1 MLDSIISAVLG
12 DWKTTVVILAA
23 GLFIAFLVGWVAKLL
38 PKPYNSIGQLIAV
51 LVTLISVVVAI
62 GLPVLTHSGEP
73 AEAKVDPG
81 RQVMVGLPAFDV
93 ASYKIGTCQTDREM
107 TGPEIKPAGIPLPM
121 TGPPSVRGNAAVV
134 VSIGQRDLGNYA
146 SSATAMPAGQLPA
159 DLAAKLPASTDKS
172 HTVAVVLTLPHS
184 KILQV
189 SMEDGTTAPD
199 GWNQLPLYQ
208 RLSAEC
214 DGLTHITD
222 TTNGG
227 NMREWAGQLADV
239 NEGALLED
247 AWRQDTTAA
256 IRNEISSG
264 QRLFD
269 GKTATE
275 AADASFETQFSQLSK
290 SLSAKAGDTN
300 VVYLVKFDDTVQPS
314 GGPSQLDITQAVDN
328 LPKAT

>member
-1 MLDSIISAVLG
+1 MFDSIFSAVLG
-12 DWKTTVVILAA
+12 DWKTTIVILAA
-23 GLFIAFLVGWVAKLL
+23 GLFIAFLIGWVAKLL
-38 PKPYNSIGQLIAV
+38 PKPYSSVGQLIAV
-51 LVTLISVVVAI
+51 LVTLISVVAAI
-62 GLPVLTHSGEP
+62 GLPVLTHLGEP

-81 RQVMVGLPAFDV
+81 RQIMIGLPSFDV

-107 TGPEIKPAGIPLPM
+107 TGPEIKPGGIPLPM
-121 TGPPSVRGNAAVV
+121 SGPPSVRGNAAVV
-134 VSIGQRDLGNYA
+134 VSIGQRDLSDYT
-146 SSATAMPAGQLPA
+146 SSATAMPASELPA
-159 DLAAKLPASTDKS
+159 DLAAKLPAGTDKR

-189 SMEDGTTAPD
+189 SMEDGTTAPE
-199 GWNQLPLYQ
+199 GWNELPLYQ

-227 NMREWAGQLADV
+227 NMREWAGQIADV
-239 NEGALLED
+239 NEGALLEQT
-247 AWRQDTTAA
+247 WRRETTAA

-275 AADASFETQFSQLSK
+275 AADGSFETQFSKLAQ
-290 SLSAKAGDTN
+290 SLSAKAGN
-300 VVYLVKFDDTVQPS
+300 ASVVYLVKFDDTVRPS
-314 GGPSQLDITQAVDN
+314 GGPDQLDITQAVDN
-328 LPKAT
+328 LPQGT